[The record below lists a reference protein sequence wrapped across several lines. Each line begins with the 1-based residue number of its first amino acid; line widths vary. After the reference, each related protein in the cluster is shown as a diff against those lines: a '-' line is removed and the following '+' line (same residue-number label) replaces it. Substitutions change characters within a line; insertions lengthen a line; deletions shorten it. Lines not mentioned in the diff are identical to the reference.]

1 MKVLKQEESVILCCL
16 WFIAHAV
23 NINFL
28 PGSIITIS
36 SHGAATNP
44 VTANPATATPAL
56 PITPETSKGEPAAKT
71 SPITVRSNSD
81 DEDSDVEIGDDIED
95 DIDGDDIDGDDI
107 DGDDI
112 DNISLSGK
120 WHLCTK
126 WMNHKG
132 SGYHSIS

>member
-1 MKVLKQEESVILCCL
+1 M
-16 WFIAHAV
+16 
-23 NINFL
+23 
-28 PGSIITIS
+28 
-36 SHGAATNP
+36 
-44 VTANPATATPAL
+44 
-56 PITPETSKGEPAAKT
+56 
-71 SPITVRSNSD
+71 RSNSD

-120 WHLCTK
+120 WHLYTK
-126 WMNHKG
+126 WMNNKG